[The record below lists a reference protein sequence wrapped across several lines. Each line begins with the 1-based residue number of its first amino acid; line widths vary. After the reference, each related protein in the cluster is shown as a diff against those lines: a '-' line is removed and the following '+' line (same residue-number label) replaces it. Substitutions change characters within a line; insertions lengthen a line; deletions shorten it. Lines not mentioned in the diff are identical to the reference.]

1 MLVHTGALRYKFFYR
16 EMILLRETFRR
27 RRVFTQVPLHTEILL
42 HRCFYMLI
50 WLQYTL
56 LYAHILLRRDSFTRT
71 HFTQRHFDTRWQ
83 ARLHA
88 NTYTA
93 MFILCVFFKIHT
105 CMLCRRDALNHTCFH
120 TEIFLY
126 RDTLHRDAFAQ
137 GCFHTQKCLFTHKH
151 FYRQMILYWAIFHTD
166 TRTNRGAV
174 TKEWICT
181 WGFYL
186 RAFSRRHTIAWFPT
200 ADARMVQRVQQAYAK
215 SQFHHRLWWSRRISW
230 EKGGQHTH
238 QHRNLTP
245 TYDDRH
251 VVRTGYVSWSS
262 IHAALRS
269 KRKVRNSQDW
279 L

>member
-1 MLVHTGALRYKFFYR
+1 MFLHANMATVHTALR
-16 EMILLRETFRR
+16 
-27 RRVFTQVPLHTEILL
+27 
-42 HRCFYMLI
+42 
-50 WLQYTL
+50 
-56 LYAHILLRRDSFTRT
+56 T
-71 HFTQRHFDTRWQ
+71 HSFTQR
-83 ARLHA
+83 
-88 NTYTA
+88 
-93 MFILCVFFKIHT
+93 
-105 CMLCRRDALNHTCFH
+105 
-120 TEIFLY
+120 FLY
-126 RDTLHRDAFAQ
+126 THAFYTETLWHTVAGAFTCKYLHGGVYFVRFLKYIRACSVTGMPLITHAFTQRYFYIEDTLHRDAFAQ

-245 TYDDRH
+245 MYDDRH